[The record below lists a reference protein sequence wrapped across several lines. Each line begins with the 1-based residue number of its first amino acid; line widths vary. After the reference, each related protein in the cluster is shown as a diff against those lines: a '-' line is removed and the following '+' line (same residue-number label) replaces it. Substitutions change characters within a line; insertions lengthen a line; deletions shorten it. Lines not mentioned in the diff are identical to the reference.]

1 MPMIQLKITE
11 PISEEQNIELHK
23 SLTEA
28 VVEIFHK
35 PAEYVMVNVEK
46 EVDLWLGGNKLLKG
60 AYLSACL
67 MGNMTNEDCNRFTE
81 KVCEIL
87 KEEFTIDAAHIYT
100 TFQTINQWGW
110 NGKIL

>member
-46 EVDLWLGGNKLLKG
+46 EVDL
-60 AYLSACL
+60 
-67 MGNMTNEDCNRFTE
+67 
-81 KVCEIL
+81 
-87 KEEFTIDAAHIYT
+87 
-100 TFQTINQWGW
+100 
-110 NGKIL
+110 